1 MINIKGSYNRE
12 FYIFEKVSSKYGIP
26 GKEQSGYLKIEAK
39 GEKGKLKAY
48 VDNITILDNIK
59 YYLKFYVLKD
69 EAKCIKSQI
78 IWPVKGIIKREIDF
92 VCSDFEGTHVS
103 IDSIAV
109 VAVIAEKN
117 MADGQI
123 SKDIVLGASKKSIK
137 EWVEIIK
144 KVEKSTEIITAS
156 KEITSSID
164 GVEKLKQTETKEVK
178 EGKQSAD
185 KNYSIDYSKDNFNK
199 INSNEINMDKRDID
213 KIDIDKTDI
222 DKTDIDK
229 TDMDKRD
236 IDKTDIDKIDI
247 DKIGEKFDEYFQKVD
262 PFGTGRR
269 DYEWWWVNNPVFLN
283 NILYDFKI
291 KSPLIFK
298 PEIMDS
304 QFKYKHI
311 IVGIFHDANSDE
323 SYFIYGIP
331 GNMDYDKAPGSLH
344 SVWIKAGFDF
354 QGNNTFGYWLIYFE
368 PYSGNIINV

>member
-12 FYIFEKVSSKYGIP
+12 FYIFEKVSSKYSIP
-26 GKEQSGYLKIEAK
+26 GKEQSGYLKIETK

-48 VDNITILDNIK
+48 VENINILDDIK
-59 YYLKFYVLKD
+59 YHLKFYVLKD

-123 SKDIVLGASKKSIK
+123 SKDIVLGASKKNIK

-144 KVEKSTEIITAS
+144 KVERSTERIAAS
-156 KEITSSID
+156 KEITSSLD
-164 GVEKLKQTETKEVK
+164 GVKKPKHIETNEVK
-178 EGKQSAD
+178 EKKQSAD
-185 KNYSIDYSKDNFNK
+185 ENDYTKDDLNK
-199 INSNEINMDKRDID
+199 INSNEINMDKR
-213 KIDIDKTDI
+213 
-222 DKTDIDK
+222 
-229 TDMDKRD
+229 
-236 IDKTDIDKIDI
+236 DIDKIDI

-331 GNMDYDKAPGSLH
+331 GNMDYDKAPGGQH

>member
-1 MINIKGSYNRE
+1 
-12 FYIFEKVSSKYGIP
+12 
-26 GKEQSGYLKIEAK
+26 
-39 GEKGKLKAY
+39 
-48 VDNITILDNIK
+48 
-59 YYLKFYVLKD
+59 
-69 EAKCIKSQI
+69 
-78 IWPVKGIIKREIDF
+78 
-92 VCSDFEGTHVS
+92 
-103 IDSIAV
+103 
-109 VAVIAEKN
+109 
-117 MADGQI
+117 
-123 SKDIVLGASKKSIK
+123 
-137 EWVEIIK
+137 
-144 KVEKSTEIITAS
+144 
-156 KEITSSID
+156 
-164 GVEKLKQTETKEVK
+164 
-178 EGKQSAD
+178 
-185 KNYSIDYSKDNFNK
+185 
-199 INSNEINMDKRDID
+199 DKRDID
-213 KIDIDKTDI
+213 KRDMDKRDM
-222 DKTDIDK
+222 DK

-236 IDKTDIDKIDI
+236 IDKIDV

-331 GNMDYDKAPGSLH
+331 GNMDYDKAPGGLH